1 MLDIYG
7 GGLMLNWLERMC
19 LAAANRRIALGV
31 ITTFAGLL
39 IVAGNYR
46 YAWNFLAGPFST
58 AADELDKVSDPDRAE
73 DFFIRVTGSK
83 IVDTGIQQVTTTT
96 NNGAKE
102 SERVT
107 AEYFALLVGGVSVIA
122 IFQQLHPT
130 ARVDQGLDSFRPA
143 FGILSA
149 IAS

>member
-1 MLDIYG
+1 
-7 GGLMLNWLERMC
+7 MLNWLERMC

-46 YAWNFLAGPFST
+46 YARNFLAGPFST

-107 AEYFALLVGGVSVIA
+107 AEYFALLVGGVERYRDIS
-122 IFQQLHPT
+122 T
-130 ARVDQGLDSFRPA
+130 A
-143 FGILSA
+143 
-149 IAS
+149 ASHC